1 MGPGM
6 AVSLGAFS
14 VNVGEEVLDSAM
26 IKKSSEESLD
36 SSILLDGF

>member
-14 VNVGEEVLDSAM
+14 VSVGEEELDSAM
-26 IKKSSEESLD
+26 IRNSSEESLD